1 MQNRGTEWARSV
13 FQERRRASRF
23 ALISAPCA
31 CFFLKAL
38 PSLFFF
44 SSRPSLAS
52 LPFHFC
58 FSLSLSRLRLSA
70 SRSPASSSLSH
81 QPPQQK
87 HLDTTPMN
95 SFIYHHQH
103 STSPKKKLKTG
114 NQKKNVPAAPPRR
127 QQLRLLLERQ
137 LLAVLARPQPL
148 LRYGPRRL
156 HAGRL
161 SDEPARRRW
170 CRSRLGPPRLPRRR
184 EKQFAGCRDGRPSP
198 QQGRGRETG
207 HGQQAGAHESQGQER
222 AAGRRQVSRGE

>member
-1 MQNRGTEWARSV
+1 MLLQNRGTEWARSV

-114 NQKKNVPAAPPRR
+114 NQKKKCPRRAPAEATAPAPPRATTPGSPGSTATAFT
-127 QQLRLLLERQ
+127 L
-137 LLAVLARPQPL
+137 
-148 LRYGPRRL
+148 
-156 HAGRL
+156 
-161 SDEPARRRW
+161 W
-170 CRSRLGPPRLPRRR
+170 
-184 EKQFAGCRDGRPSP
+184 PSS
-198 QQGRGRETG
+198 
-207 HGQQAGAHESQGQER
+207 ASCWSAI
-222 AAGRRQVSRGE
+222 